1 MISLLP
7 AHHETIVLP
16 HPAESMNDIIAAA
29 TSNKPFRQSDESKL
43 FFNGWVQENRFRL
56 SLRGQR
62 ANHYLPLVIGHI
74 ESTSSGCILFIDYKL
89 FPTTRLLL
97 TLWTVLLT
105 LGSIMA
111 SYQLKNMLYLGGG
124 GAGIL
129 LLYAIAWSNFRLQL
143 KPTREAFHR
152 LLNQAS

>member
-1 MISLLP
+1 MTSLLP
-7 AHHETIVLP
+7 AHHETIVLA
-16 HPAESMNDIIAAA
+16 HPAKSIYEIIATA
-29 TSNKPFRQSDESKL
+29 TSNKPFLQSEESKL

-74 ESTSSGCILFIDYKL
+74 ESTSSGSILFIDYKL

-124 GAGIL
+124 TAGIF
-129 LLYAIAWSNFRLQL
+129 LLYAIAWSNFLLQL

-152 LLNQAS
+152 LLTQAS